1 MNLSITRLFGRHSGP
16 IFSRSNAAAFLNSNL
31 GQGFLALSDQT
42 LVSGGRFV
50 TSVVVGRLCGQES
63 LGLYTLGFTVVL
75 TVLCLQD
82 SLVSVPYTVYS
93 SRVDET
99 RRRQMAGST
108 FIHYL
113 ALSLLAVIGF
123 ALAAV
128 LAQDAATFHRMAP
141 VFAVL
146 ALGIP
151 FLLLRE
157 FGRRLEFA
165 RRRTARVLI
174 LDAVVIAIQI
184 LALVWLSRNDHLG
197 PASAHGAVA
206 LACIVGGG
214 FWLAISGLRVI
225 RPCRAFVAPDFRRN
239 WRLGRWLFAS
249 QLVFLLERNTVT
261 WLLAILIGVTAT
273 GAFAACTT
281 IALLCNPF
289 LLGIAN
295 VLEPQAAQAYVD
307 GGPRGVWR
315 LVVQWTALLVV
326 VVTLFCGIVAVGGG
340 WGLQVLY
347 GEEYEA
353 HASTV
358 TIMALTILA
367 GTFGLGADAGLRAVE
382 QASAAFRA
390 TTVSMVITLASA
402 VVLIPMLGV
411 SGAAYAL
418 LFGAM
423 VGSTIRL
430 VALNRFVSSSPPMQ
444 AT

>member
-1 MNLSITRLFGRHSGP
+1 
-16 IFSRSNAAAFLNSNL
+16 
-31 GQGFLALSDQT
+31 
-42 LVSGGRFV
+42 
-50 TSVVVGRLCGQES
+50 
-63 LGLYTLGFTVVL
+63 
-75 TVLCLQD
+75 
-82 SLVSVPYTVYS
+82 
-93 SRVDET
+93 
-99 RRRQMAGST
+99 MAGST

-249 QLVFLLERNTVT
+249 QLVFLMERNTVT

-418 LFGAM
+418 LFGSM